1 VVSIAR
7 RAKRVG
13 GQSFS
18 GLEETEMNIH
28 YRDSLDIA
36 RDQILAAEHE
46 AIEFYRTCGFV
57 QAGKR
62 IPMVVSSQKSRR
74 DETS

>member
-1 VVSIAR
+1 
-7 RAKRVG
+7 
-13 GQSFS
+13 
-18 GLEETEMNIH
+18 MNIH